1 MPRCP
6 SRLRPYLKGEGIT
19 KKSNPWKTTS
29 LDRSIMGNQHYNGW
43 CSHLGWA
50 ASFIKRAKLNYIF
63 RDSAIGR
70 TRQGTGKRLLTRH
83 LEMLGVLPTN
93 VRNLQIP
100 MESIFGVFSKNN
112 LNKKVKPDRASQN
125 WQKIN
130 LTLPS
135 HLIRL

>member
-1 MPRCP
+1 MIFHITGIGLVYHIPKYWFWVL
-6 SRLRPYLKGEGIT
+6 LR
-19 KKSNPWKTTS
+19 S
-29 LDRSIMGNQHYNGW
+29 LQ
-43 CSHLGWA
+43 
-50 ASFIKRAKLNYIF
+50 IF
-63 RDSAIGR
+63 CVFFQRYFFKVRKIVPIILFRYFAIGR
-70 TRQGTGKRLLTRH
+70 TSQGTGKRLLTRH